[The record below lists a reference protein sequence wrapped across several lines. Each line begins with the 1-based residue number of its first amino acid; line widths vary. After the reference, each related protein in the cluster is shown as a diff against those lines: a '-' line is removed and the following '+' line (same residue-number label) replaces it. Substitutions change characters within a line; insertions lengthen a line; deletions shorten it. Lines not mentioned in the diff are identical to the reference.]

1 MPSKVRFSEVRKRL
15 EEAGYELVRVNGSH
29 HIFTKPGE
37 SLVSIPVHQGNVKAF
52 YVRHIEKILKGQ
64 GR

>member
-1 MPSKVRFSEVRKRL
+1 MSSKERFPDVRNLL
-15 EEAGYELVRVNGSH
+15 EGAGYELVRVNGSH

-37 SLVSIPVHQGNVKAF
+37 SLVSIPVHHGNVKAF
-52 YVRHIEKILKGQ
+52 YVRQIEKILQ